1 MSKFCENC
9 GTKLDDN
16 MDFCPECGTKVNTN
30 KDFESETELKTD
42 ETLNKTENCQKEVDE
57 TPANMTA
64 TSSAPLKKKKK
75 TGLIILIICL
85 CLIGIGG
92 GSYFIIYPK
101 VVNHMEQKKNEEKA
115 EKVINLINSTTKD
128 QISLDSEKNLD
139 TAKKEYDSLSGKQ
152 KKLVKNYKKLT
163 KAYKS
168 LTELKNAQ
176 QIIDALDAVDK
187 NSLSADDTSVQDI
200 RNNYDKLTDAEKKLV
215 TNSDKLTEYEKIIQ
229 DKQNEKQAQ
238 ENAKAQSE
246 QKTQTQTQSS
256 PAPEDELLSLVG
268 KDEPWYDFGVDD
280 ENQYEKHM
288 RNVISPYVNKLM
300 DNYSFWPGTTMISI
314 SEQDRNQRTYFV
326 LIHDDLNTG
335 SYAGFIVNLNN
346 DSVTFSQNDSNIS
359 M

>member
-42 ETLNKTENCQKEVDE
+42 ETLNKTENCQKEVAE

-115 EKVINLINSTTKD
+115 EKVINLINSATKD

-268 KDEPWYDFGVDD
+268 KDEHWYNFGVDD